1 MEDFENIDL
10 DLNAEDQIEPV
21 KVAKKSTKKVT
32 AKSTVRDEDE
42 LINCLRNER
51 ITVKF
56 IPREKTGITDKHHP
70 FYGGLADGAVI
81 TLVLPVLRNGSYK
94 NPLTRDEKNYLEYV
108 LGLESN
114 ALSIHNSKD
123 NYWENYQ
130 VRLSKEDYVLDLS
143 TPKGYIDYKVLL
155 ANTDYVAPS
164 IEELNNNDRETY
176 RFVLISDKE
185 VLDTTSS
192 KVKSKEKCMELYL
205 AYKDDLD
212 TLRCIIQTVTGR
224 PVDPKTQ
231 IDFLKGK
238 CAEQIE
244 LDPIRFLK
252 ILEDPYLPAKVIVT
266 RAVDAN
272 IITKRGTWH
281 YYEGTPMCDNNEEP
295 TFTIAA
301 KYLANKKNQ
310 EIKFSIENK
319 LK

>member
-1 MEDFENIDL
+1 MEDYENIDL
-10 DLNAEDQIEPV
+10 DLSAEEPEVPV
-21 KVAKKSTKKVT
+21 KVTKKTTKKSV
-32 AKSTVRDEDE
+32 AKAVVHDEDE

-94 NPLTRDEKNYLEYV
+94 NPLTREEKDFLEYA
-108 LGLESN
+108 LGLETN
-114 ALSIHNSKD
+114 ALSVHNAKD

-130 VRLSKEDYVLDLS
+130 VRLSKEDYILDLS

-164 IEELNNNDRETY
+164 IEDLNNNDKETY

-192 KVKSKEKCMELYL
+192 KVKSKERCMELYL

-212 TLRCIIQTVTGR
+212 TLRCIMYAGATTI
-224 PVDPKTQ
+224 DIPKSA
-231 IDFLKGK
+231 FSVN
-238 CAEQIE
+238 A
-244 LDPIRFLK
+244 
-252 ILEDPYLPAKVIVT
+252 A
-266 RAVDAN
+266 AN
-272 IITKRGTWH
+272 AIITSPR
-281 YYEGTPMCDNNEEP
+281 
-295 TFTIAA
+295 A
-301 KYLANKKNQ
+301 
-310 EIKFSIENK
+310 
-319 LK
+319 